1 MMKNGTYFT
10 YDTVHGKITI
20 VSDGEAITQ
29 IKHEGKLMPECEK
42 KETVL
47 IKQAFDELNEYFSGK
62 RFDFDVPIRLHGTDF
77 HRSVWEALMKI
88 PYGETRTYKQVAEIV
103 GRPKASRAVGQA
115 NNRNPIWIIIPCH
128 RVIGASGKLTGYDG
142 GVEMKEKLLELE
154 RRT

>member
-1 MMKNGTYFT
+1 MMKNNTYFT
-10 YDTVHGKITI
+10 YNTEHGKITI

-42 KETVL
+42 EETAL
-47 IKQAFDELNEYFSGK
+47 IKQAAEELKEYFSGK
-62 RFDFDVPIRLHGTDF
+62 RRYFDVPIKLNGTDF
-77 HRSVWEALMKI
+77 HRSVWEALIKI
-88 PYGETRTYKQVAEIV
+88 PYGETRTYKQVAESI

-154 RRT
+154 RNK